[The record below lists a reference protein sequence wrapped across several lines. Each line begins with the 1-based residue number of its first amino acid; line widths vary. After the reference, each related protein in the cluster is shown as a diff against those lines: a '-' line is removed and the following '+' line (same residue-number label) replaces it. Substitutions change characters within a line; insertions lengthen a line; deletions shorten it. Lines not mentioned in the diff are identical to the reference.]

1 MDIVI
6 TIEFVI
12 CLSLG
17 LGVFGFLIR
26 RLKSTRER
34 GRRKRT

>member
-12 CLSLG
+12 CLALVLG
-17 LGVFGFLIR
+17 IIGYLIR
-26 RLKSTRER
+26 MIKKTKQ
-34 GRRKRT
+34 RKDEKT

>member
-12 CLSLG
+12 CLALG
-17 LGVFGFLIR
+17 MGLIGYLIR
-26 RLKSTRER
+26 FIKKKTRQ
-34 GRRKRT
+34 RKDEES

>member
-6 TIEFVI
+6 TIEFLI
-12 CLSLG
+12 CLYLSLG
-17 LGVFGFLIR
+17 IIGCLIR